1 MEAPENETVVF
12 KELYQKQFGR
22 EWRISDPIIIN
33 LFSEMIGYAHDTYP
47 EGEVNV
53 GWKIVEE
60 KLEMVSR
67 IFTPNE
73 VKDYE
78 TGED

>member
-1 MEAPENETVVF
+1 MEAPERETVGF

-33 LFSEMIGYAHDTYP
+33 LFGEMIGYAHDTYP

-53 GWKIVEE
+53 GWKIVDG

-67 IFTPNE
+67 VFTPN
-73 VKDYE
+73 VI
-78 TGED
+78 EDNED

>member
-1 MEAPENETVVF
+1 MEAPESEAVVF

-33 LFSEMIGYAHDTYP
+33 LFGEMIGYAHDTYP

-53 GWKIVEE
+53 GWKIVEG

-67 IFTPNE
+67 VFTPN
-73 VKDYE
+73 VI
-78 TGED
+78 EDNED